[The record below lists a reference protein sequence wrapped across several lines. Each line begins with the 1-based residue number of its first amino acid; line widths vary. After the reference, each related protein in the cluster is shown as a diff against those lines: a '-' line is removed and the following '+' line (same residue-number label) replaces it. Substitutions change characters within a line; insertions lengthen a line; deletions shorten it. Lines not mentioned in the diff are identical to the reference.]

1 MKEVRGWEEKS
12 FHYNRFLMVTTPS
25 LGEALQGPRRCI
37 DQMHVTSWGW
47 EYLLGEERDPA
58 QPLSPLA
65 ALSWKSATFSSCLP
79 SPQVE

>member
-1 MKEVRGWEEKS
+1 MKEVRGWEDKN

-47 EYLLGEERDPA
+47 EYLLGEE
-58 QPLSPLA
+58 
-65 ALSWKSATFSSCLP
+65 
-79 SPQVE
+79 